1 MQLLKQE
8 VKFQEY
14 ASGYPNDKEN
24 FAWSCVYLY
33 YLFILIFSPVKPSRF
48 MQILTF
54 NHVSNANNH

>member
-8 VKFQEY
+8 VKFQGY

-33 YLFILIFSPVKPSRF
+33 YLFILFFP
-48 MQILTF
+48 Q
-54 NHVSNANNH
+54 